1 MEWIFLVI
9 VALVVITTMYL
20 RRHPEIIMK
29 WLLRRVMPRQQQRE
43 NGQSGQRR
51 QTRRAYG
58 GGKSRTDSGDAR
70 RPANSRAS
78 LKSYAQDVEFVEESD
93 TDAHRRSTHRESVS
107 FRVEEQVS
115 DAEWEEIP

>member
-29 WLLRRVMPRQQQRE
+29 WLLRRIMPRPQQGE
-43 NGQSGQRR
+43 SGQRR
-51 QTRRAYG
+51 QTRRSY
-58 GGKSRTDSGDAR
+58 GGKSRRAENSDAR

-93 TDAHRRSTHRESVS
+93 TDAHQRSTHRESVS

>member
-1 MEWIFLVI
+1 

-29 WLLRRVMPRQQQRE
+29 WLLRRVMPRQEQGE
-43 NGQSGQRR
+43 SGQRR
-51 QTRRAYG
+51 QTRRSYG
-58 GGKSRTDSGDAR
+58 GGKSRRTENSDAR
-70 RPANSRAS
+70 RPSNSRAS